1 MDDYR
6 LTSASYELYERVS
19 ETVDRDVH
27 QAMCEGAMLDELR
40 SFEDIL
46 PFQFPYQT
54 QYEIQS
60 SLVV

>member
-1 MDDYR
+1 MDDDR
-6 LTSASYELYERVS
+6 LTSVFEELYERVS
-19 ETVDRDVH
+19 ETVDRDIH

-46 PFQFPYQT
+46 PFQLPYQI